1 MRKDAGC
8 AGAIR
13 MGSGKVQQAGQAD
26 TVGAEVRGT
35 LGTVRNATL
44 LLNLL
49 SEGPAYR
56 QLSDLAEQSGL
67 SLPTVHRLLRS
78 LVVADLVEQ
87 DARSSRYGLGPGV
100 VRLSQ
105 RYLARLPVL
114 GALAPYLV
122 PLRNELNST
131 IQAAVLV
138 GGTVIYVDR
147 VDADEGGMFRETSP
161 ATGAFDTASG
171 RVLVARADQA
181 ALSEARATSDPGA
194 SEDADENWQEWRSAD
209 HLLVGRELA
218 VPVLNGDGEAAAAL
232 SAQVDLGSETA
243 VAKALTALRRT
254 ANAAAR
260 TLGHG

>member
-1 MRKDAGC
+1 MHQTGEADA
-8 AGAIR
+8 
-13 MGSGKVQQAGQAD
+13 
-26 TVGAEVRGT
+26 VGAEVRGT

-56 QLSDLAEQSGL
+56 PLSDLAEQSGL

-87 DARSSRYGLGPGV
+87 DTRSSRYGLGPGV

-161 ATGAFDTASG
+161 ARGALDTASG
-171 RVLVARADQA
+171 RVLVARASQA
-181 ALSEARATSDPGA
+181 ALAEARATSDPGSCKDA
-194 SEDADENWQEWRSAD
+194 EDSLPEWRASD

-218 VPVLNGDGEAAAAL
+218 VPVFNGDGDAAAAL
-232 SAQVDLGSETA
+232 SAHVDVGSEA
-243 VAKALTALRRT
+243 GVAKALTALRRT